1 MDGWNKVTHVTGT
14 GVDISYGYDGLGD
27 MAVRT
32 DNLAATGMAATTFF
46 YYAGPQMIQS
56 VQQTPASP
64 ADGATTVT
72 DQYVYSPRY
81 VNSPILDTQTVSTY
95 SASTTSWSAASGSY
109 YFLTDANYNVTALL
123 NSSGAVIERYVYSA
137 YGTATVYS
145 PDYSTT
151 YSASTVGNTV
161 SSPACGSIRQLASAD
176 LIALVQHRPRH
187 VHDEPSC
194 AARHELVRVQRR
206 RPRRR
211 NRPHR
216 AWRRRRRARRAELHR
231 AEFPLQFRFDG
242 QP

>member
-1 MDGWNKVTHVTGT
+1 
-14 GVDISYGYDGLGD
+14 

-81 VNSPILDTQTVSTY
+81 VNAPILDTQTVSTY
-95 SASTTSWSAASGSY
+95 SASNQDRGLQPASRY
-109 YFLTDANYNVTALL
+109 YFLTDANYNVTALE
-123 NSSGAVIERYVYSA
+123 SSGAVIERYVYSA

-161 SSPACGSIRQLASAD
+161 LFAGMWFDPRRASRWTSTRWDNTVIDTFVTSDPAQQGTNWY
-176 LIALVQHRPRH
+176 
-187 VHDEPSC
+187 E
-194 AARHELVRVQRR
+194 VQRR
-206 RPRRR
+206 RPRRG
-211 NRPHR
+211 NRPHGSGR
-216 AWRRRRRARRAELHR
+216 GEFHR
-231 AEFPLQFRFDG
+231 AEQSLQPRTRSGQFVVFRLELGHDSATCG
-242 QP
+242 VVLGLSR

>member
-1 MDGWNKVTHVTGT
+1 MV
-14 GVDISYGYDGLGD
+14 
-27 MAVRT
+27 VRT
-32 DNLAATGMAATTFF
+32 NNLAASGEAATTFF

-95 SASTTSWSAASGSY
+95 RAQSRSWSSPAPPY

-151 YSASTVGNTV
+151 YSASTVGNTILFAGMWFD
-161 SSPACGSIRQLASAD
+161 PAPASAWTQRVGQ
-176 LIALVQHRPRH
+176 LRYRHVRYQRPR
-187 VHDEPSC
+187 
-194 AARHELVRVQRR
+194 AARHELVRIQRR

-211 NRPHR
+211 NRPHGAGHGHALDR
-216 AWRRRRRARRAELHR
+216 A
-231 AEFPLQFRFDG
+231 G
-242 QP
+242 QPLR